1 MFIKLIQLINVS
13 AKSYSL
19 REVVVNK
26 RAVVLVEDCTDEII
40 NSKKIL
46 PDGINDK
53 QKYSRI
59 WINNSPMSLVI
70 VGELEHLY
78 KLFETDSML
87 NHRQTLKG

>member
-1 MFIKLIQLINVS
+1 MFIKLIQLINAS

-19 REVVVNK
+19 REIVVNK
-26 RAVVLVEDCTDEII
+26 RSVSLIEDCTEEIAS
-40 NSKKIL
+40 SKKIL
-46 PDGINDK
+46 PEGINDK
-53 QKYSRI
+53 QKYSRV

-70 VGELEHLY
+70 IGELEHLY